1 MAGIANVGYT
11 AKPLSASGAAATG
24 PGVMGGILVGTST
37 ALTIKVWDSLSA
49 TGTVILETTAA
60 LTAGTYLTIP
70 AAFSIGCFITVGGV
84 GTFTVF
90 VA

>member
-11 AKPLSASGAAATG
+11 AKPLSASGLVASGAGMMA
-24 PGVMGGILVGTST
+24 GILVGTST
-37 ALTIKVWDSLSA
+37 ALTIKVWDSLTA
-49 TGTVILETTAA
+49 TGTVIVDTTVA

-70 AAFSIGCFITVGGV
+70 AAFATGCYITIGGV

>member
-1 MAGIANVGYT
+1 MAGIANVGFT
-11 AKPLSASGAAATG
+11 AKPLSASGAAQVG
-24 PGVMGGILVGTST
+24 PGMMGGILVGTST
-37 ALTIKVWDSLSA
+37 SLTIKVWDSLSA

-70 AAFSIGCFITVGGV
+70 AAFSIGCFITVGGA